1 MNTFET
7 VINKYNSL
15 RFNSIAG
22 SLEMLVSQAEGN
34 EASYLQF
41 ADMLVSHELS
51 KRDENRVN
59 LNMKR
64 AGFPVKKQIEE
75 FDFVYQTT
83 ITKKQINRLLDF
95 SYIDNREN
103 IVFIG
108 PPGVGKTHLA
118 IGISYNRSMLDTRS
132 YLLQP

>member
-15 RFNSIAG
+15 RFNSIAE
-22 SLEMLVSQAEGN
+22 SLEMLVGQAENN
-34 EASYLQF
+34 ETSYLQF

-64 AGFPVKKQIEE
+64 AGFPVK
-75 FDFVYQTT
+75 
-83 ITKKQINRLLDF
+83 NRLKSL
-95 SYIDNREN
+95 ILHPR
-103 IVFIG
+103 
-108 PPGVGKTHLA
+108 L
-118 IGISYNRSMLDTRS
+118 
-132 YLLQP
+132 LLQKTGQSPA

>member
-15 RFNSIAG
+15 RFNSIAE
-22 SLEMLVSQAEGN
+22 SLEMLVSQAEDK
-34 EASYLQF
+34 ETSYLQF

-64 AGFPVKKQIEE
+64 AGFPVKKQLGP
-75 FDFVYQTT
+75 TN
-83 ITKKQINRLLDF
+83 INQSLNF
-95 SYIDNREN
+95 KE
-103 IVFIG
+103 
-108 PPGVGKTHLA
+108 
-118 IGISYNRSMLDTRS
+118 
-132 YLLQP
+132 

>member
-1 MNTFET
+1 
-7 VINKYNSL
+7 
-15 RFNSIAG
+15 
-22 SLEMLVSQAEGN
+22 MLVSQAEGN

-75 FDFVYQTT
+75 FDFVYQTS

-103 IVFIG
+103 IVFIR

-118 IGISYNRSMLDTRS
+118 IGISYKSIHNDDRWLCICESQS
-132 YLLQP
+132 YIHVTN